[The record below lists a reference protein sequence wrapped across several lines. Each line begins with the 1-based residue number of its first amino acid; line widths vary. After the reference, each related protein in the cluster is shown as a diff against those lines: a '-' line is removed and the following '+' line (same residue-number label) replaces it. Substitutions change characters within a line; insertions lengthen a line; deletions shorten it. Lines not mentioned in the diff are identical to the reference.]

1 MLRYLIVSLV
11 DVYSM
16 LIFVYVIMSWLPTD
30 RGILRDVNAVLA
42 KVCDPYL
49 NLFKK
54 LIPPLGGMVDIT
66 PIIALLVLQ
75 IGCTIAGKILMIAKH
90 CCSEHGPKGE
100 GMKYGYHGG

>member
-75 IGCTIAGKILMIAKH
+75 LGAQLLVRF
-90 CCSEHGPKGE
+90 S
-100 GMKYGYHGG
+100 